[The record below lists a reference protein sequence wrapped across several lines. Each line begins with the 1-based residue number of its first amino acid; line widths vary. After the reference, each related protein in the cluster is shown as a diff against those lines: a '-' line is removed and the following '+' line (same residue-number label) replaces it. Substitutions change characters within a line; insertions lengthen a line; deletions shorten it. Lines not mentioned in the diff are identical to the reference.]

1 MDCVRTALERA
12 EARMGDV
19 RRKLSAIPFI
29 NSVFAFASAAAAV
42 DASEAS

>member
-1 MDCVRTALERA
+1 
-12 EARMGDV
+12 MGDV

-29 NSVFAFASAAAAV
+29 NSVFAVAPAAAAV